1 MQHLWSSSRADC
13 SRSIS
18 SKSSERLVTPVLALP
33 AADEEAAKWC
43 PLDVAVGFDDKWVV
57 EMGPLPPL
65 LPFLILVSILRSK
78 LGELSSERKL
88 TLLAEKDLEAK
99 NARFDL
105 EVDNSGSV
113 HVDADGDRDCRFRAF
128 VRLQC
133 ASNQDLLRV
142 RWSSGDRRI
151 ACRNRLNN
159 SNSSPG

>member
-99 NARFDL
+99 KARFVL
-105 EVDNSGSV
+105 EEEEELDNPGSV
-113 HVDADGDRDCRFRAF
+113 HVDAEGEAGGCGGKSWISVADDDVAVRDDLRREL
-128 VRLQC
+128 RLP
-133 ASNQDLLRV
+133 LE
-142 RWSSGDRRI
+142 
-151 ACRNRLNN
+151 
-159 SNSSPG
+159 